1 MNRKTKIKYDDPEMS
16 IVLLSEFDIITTS
29 NLEAGFEGEEDP
41 V

>member
-16 IVLLSEFDIITTS
+16 IVILSEFDIITTS
-29 NLEAGFEGEEDP
+29 DANEGFEGEEDP